1 VPGNVTLGK
10 KDEFATLLVQLALT
24 DDAEVQKVTDL
35 LRNTLVEGKVIASV
49 DSILEQSI
57 I

>member
-1 VPGNVTLGK
+1 M
-10 KDEFATLLVQLALT
+10 FATLLVQLELT

-35 LRNTLVEGKVIASV
+35 LRNALVEGKVIASA